1 MSAWLYFLPHSYVF
15 VLKLRESLL
24 KSLKITSKK
33 IVKFVLSFREKINS
47 PKNSFWKNF
56 AKNDFHKTQPA
67 YLEEMTTTTCNNT
80 HLFSLLSVDKFKR
93 VLFIKHMVN
102 AS

>member
-1 MSAWLYFLPHSYVF
+1 MSVWLYFLPHSYVF

-33 IVKFVLSFREKINS
+33 IVKFVLSFRETINS

-56 AKNDFHKTQPA
+56 AKNDFHTPQPA
-67 YLEEMTTTTCNNT
+67 
-80 HLFSLLSVDKFKR
+80 
-93 VLFIKHMVN
+93 
-102 AS
+102 

>member
-33 IVKFVLSFREKINS
+33 IVKFVLSFREKIYS
-47 PKNSFWKNF
+47 PKNSFLKELCKEWFPQNT
-56 AKNDFHKTQPA
+56 ARIPRGDDNNN
-67 YLEEMTTTTCNNT
+67 NNT

>member
-1 MSAWLYFLPHSYVF
+1 MSAWQYFLPHSYVF

-33 IVKFVLSFREKINS
+33 IVKFVLSFRETINS

-67 YLEEMTTTTCNNT
+67 YLEEMTTTTLTSFPCYQLTNSKEY
-80 HLFSLLSVDKFKR
+80 SL
-93 VLFIKHMVN
+93 
-102 AS
+102 

>member
-33 IVKFVLSFREKINS
+33 IVKFVLSFRETINS
-47 PKNSFWKNF
+47 PKNSYWKNF

-67 YLEEMTTTTCNNT
+67 YLEEMTTTTTWTTLTSFPCYQLTNSKE
-80 HLFSLLSVDKFKR
+80 FSL
-93 VLFIKHMVN
+93 
-102 AS
+102 